1 MRCGE
6 WRYLGAV
13 ELAKEAAQV
22 IETGLYPLELILP
35 QNLLHQLW
43 TCMNTCYF
51 RSWKVCVSGCVC
63 VCVCVSSAP
72 LLCTS
77 LLYTYM
83 HKCMYVHTNKRET
96 ERGGC
101 WGGGGEIKSAQILLV
116 TPTHPLYSWLDM
128 NAF

>member
-43 TCMNTCYF
+43 TCITTCYF
-51 RSWKVCVSGCVC
+51 RSWKMCVFVF
-63 VCVCVSSAP
+63 VCVSSDP
-72 LLCTS
+72 LLCTI
-77 LLYTYM
+77 LICKYM
-83 HKCMYVHTNKRET
+83 HKCMYVHTYIRET
-96 ERGGC
+96 E
-101 WGGGGEIKSAQILLV
+101 
-116 TPTHPLYSWLDM
+116 
-128 NAF
+128 